1 MIKKLDWNTYHKYI
15 DKLYEKISED
25 PDSNNYKYIA
35 GIDSDDAIVAVHL
48 SHKLNIPVISN
59 MDLLSF
65 IKNITDTTDV
75 LVVSNVVETGKKF
88 KMVESQIG
96 SGFNTAALFVDK
108 KSQWTPTYFVEIPKN
123 YIYFPWQN
131 CGIDIKE

>member
-1 MIKKLDWNTYHKYI
+1 MIKKLDWNTYHQYI
-15 DKLYEKISED
+15 DMLYDKIEED
-25 PDSNNYKYIA
+25 TDSHEYRYIA
-35 GIDSDDAIVAVHL
+35 GVDSDDAIVAVHL

-88 KMVESQIG
+88 KMIASQIG
-96 SGFNTAALFVDK
+96 SGFDTAALFVDK
-108 KSQWTPTYFVEIPKN
+108 KALWKPTYYVEIPKT
-123 YIYFPWQN
+123 YIYFPWQQ
-131 CGIDIKE
+131 CGIDVTE